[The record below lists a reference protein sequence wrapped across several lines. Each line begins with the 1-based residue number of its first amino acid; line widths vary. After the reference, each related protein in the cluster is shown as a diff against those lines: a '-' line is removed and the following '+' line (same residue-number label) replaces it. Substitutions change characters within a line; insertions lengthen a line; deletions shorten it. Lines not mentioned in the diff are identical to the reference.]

1 MYQLSWSQFLSPLDL
16 AWLIWHDIL
25 IFNKPRPNKV
35 NPRLYEKKRIIFFFL
50 DNMQQRSSTNFDGQ
64 PHCWVSAV
72 IQSERAKYKPQAE
85 LNYKAEEIFTMLNRV
100 ESTRGKLS
108 EILLYDY

>member
-1 MYQLSWSQFLSPLDL
+1 MRSRDL
-16 AWLIWHDIL
+16 
-25 IFNKPRPNKV
+25 
-35 NPRLYEKKRIIFFFL
+35 FFFL

-72 IQSERAKYKPQAE
+72 IPSERAKYKPEAE

-100 ESTRGKLS
+100 KAPGEKYLKSSYMIIKTKTHTHETSKVLDWGDTGNWQENSLF
-108 EILLYDY
+108 

>member
-35 NPRLYEKKRIIFFFL
+35 NPRLYEKKRFIFFFL
-50 DNMQQRSSTNFDGQ
+50 ITCSKGLQQILMANPTVGLVPSFNQSVQNTN
-64 PHCWVSAV
+64 PR
-72 IQSERAKYKPQAE
+72 QS
-85 LNYKAEEIFTMLNRV
+85 
-100 ESTRGKLS
+100 
-108 EILLYDY
+108 